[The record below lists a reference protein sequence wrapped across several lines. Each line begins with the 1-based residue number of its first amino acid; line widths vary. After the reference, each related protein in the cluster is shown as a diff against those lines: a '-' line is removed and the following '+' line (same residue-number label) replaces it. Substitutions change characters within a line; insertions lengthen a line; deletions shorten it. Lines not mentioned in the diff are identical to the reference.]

1 MIDRNSMVP
10 SSRTLVEN
18 QYEFREVQSMRK
30 KMNNTKRG
38 PRKGVALG
46 GNEQHQEEYQH

>member
-10 SSRTLVEN
+10 SSRALIEDR
-18 QYEFREVQSMRK
+18 YKFREVQSMRK
-30 KMNNTKRG
+30 KIKNIRRG

-46 GNEQHQEEYQH
+46 EYEQHQEEDQH